1 MAGIQ
6 QPHKQRESSR
16 AAQDFRQSTADTGV
30 GRYICTVGRYIG
42 RVGRYIC
49 TVGRYI
55 CGVGRYGGFRT
66 RLTLGCLL
74 VAAVALARPGT
85 AQESA
90 DHRGQA
96 PPPPQT
102 QRADDNAAASEADGS
117 RTAGVYGERRGPRR
131 LEELGQRLFRPSPE
145 DQGPLQPGEEDELL
159 AFAQEHAPRLYGV
172 MSTLKQRN
180 PQRLR
185 ERLSEFAPRLRHLRR
200 VYAESPR
207 LGGIVQAYAANLFEV
222 QRGVRALRQAP
233 AESASHAGDRQELR
247 KLVADNVRLESD
259 ALDALATEVE
269 EHRAERVADRMSYLL
284 GDDADLAA
292 EPGRLRELVAA
303 VGMGGDD
310 AERKRARN
318 QLREAVGHQIAL
330 EIRALRERSARR
342 RQDLTAEVDRRMQRL
357 LAERGA
363 EAQPTSRP

>member
-1 MAGIQ
+1 VSYATGIRPQ
-6 QPHKQRESSR
+6 HRQPESSR
-16 AAQDFRQSTADTGV
+16 AAQTLRQSTADTG
-30 GRYICTVGRYIG
+30 
-42 RVGRYIC
+42 
-49 TVGRYI
+49 VGRYI

-74 VAAVALARPGT
+74 LAAVAVTRPAA
-85 AQESA
+85 AQASA
-90 DHRGQA
+90 EGGGQA
-96 PPPPQT
+96 TPPPQT
-102 QRADDNAAASEADGS
+102 QRADDSAAASEPVAS
-117 RTAGVYGERRGPRR
+117 RASGPHRERRGPRR
-131 LEELGQRLFRPSPE
+131 LEELGQHLFRPSPE
-145 DQGPLQPGEEDELL
+145 DQGPLRPGEEDELL
-159 AFAQEHAPRLYGV
+159 AFAQEHAPWLYGV

-207 LGGIVQAYAANLFEV
+207 LGAIVQAYAANLFEV

-233 AESASHAGDRQELR
+233 ADSASHASDRQELR
-247 KLVADNVRLESD
+247 KLVAENVRLESD
-259 ALDALATEVE
+259 ALDALAAEVE
-269 EHRAERVADRMSYLL
+269 DHRAERVADRMSYLL

-292 EPGRLRELVAA
+292 EPERLRELVAA
-303 VGMGGDD
+303 VRAAGDD

-318 QLREAVGHQIAL
+318 QLREAVGHEVAL

-342 RQDLTAEVDRRMQRL
+342 RQDVTVEVDRRMQRL

-363 EAQPTSRP
+363 ETQPTSRP